1 MEMGVPSGPALEDAG
16 EDLASVLLLARR
28 DDLALAGPAAVQVA
42 LDVRLGQRDARR
54 AAIDDHAD
62 AAAVGFAPR
71 GDAEE
76 LAQLARHTPAN
87 ESERVPR
94 ASAKFPA
101 RPQDAVALR
110 PASVITGTMKLTYL
124 SHSCFLLETATHTLI
139 IDPFLSGNPLAQ
151 TKPEEVKCDF
161 VLVTHGHYDH
171 LGDAVEIARRNGAT
185 IISSYEVADWLSQ
198 QGVKAHPMG
207 VGGGFDFPFGRVKL
221 TIAFHSAGYAR
232 DGDLKKGD
240 FVYLGA
246 PAGLLIMAE
255 GKTLYHAGDTAL
267 TLEMKLLGERNKI
280 DVALLP
286 IGDNFTMGPEDAVAA
301 AEFLKAGLVVPI
313 HYNTFGYIRQDP
325 QKFVE
330 LLAEKGIRGS
340 AMKIGGVLEV

>member
-1 MEMGVPSGPALEDAG
+1 M
-16 EDLASVLLLARR
+16 
-28 DDLALAGPAAVQVA
+28 
-42 LDVRLGQRDARR
+42 
-54 AAIDDHAD
+54 
-62 AAAVGFAPR
+62 
-71 GDAEE
+71 
-76 LAQLARHTPAN
+76 
-87 ESERVPR
+87 
-94 ASAKFPA
+94 
-101 RPQDAVALR
+101 R

-286 IGDNFTMGPEDAVAA
+286 SAITSPWGRKTPSRRRSSSRPAWWCRSTTTPSATSGRTRRNSWSCSRKRES
-301 AEFLKAGLVVPI
+301 AGA
-313 HYNTFGYIRQDP
+313 R
-325 QKFVE
+325 
-330 LLAEKGIRGS
+330 
-340 AMKIGGVLEV
+340 